1 MDVKRYTRLLYL
13 LKTHGLN
20 MTDVARNL
28 SCTPQNV
35 LYFCQG
41 KTQSI
46 RVARAIAALTGSPVA
61 VSQICRLPVEEIK
74 EQAS

>member
-1 MDVKRYTRLLYL
+1 MDVKRYGRLIVL

-20 MTDVARNL
+20 MTDVARHL

-41 KTQSI
+41 KTQSV
-46 RVARAIAALTGSPVA
+46 RVARAIAALTNSPVA
-61 VSQICRLPVEEIK
+61 VAQICRLPLEEIK
-74 EQAS
+74 EQGS